1 MSAREDIDAACRLP
15 APGPRL
21 FWLDVMKGF
30 SILWIVVF
38 HFFSTYDPGRYPWPL
53 TFSNLIPFARDAAGG
68 SILGFVAA
76 LLEGLLAGF
85 IQRGPQ
91 PVGIFI
97 VLSGFGLT
105 YSLARTGYS
114 QGGWGNWY
122 KKRLVRL
129 FPLYWVAHAIAIFSP
144 LAHRSDPLDHRLLLS
159 LLGQRMYPA
168 ETVFYYLVP
177 AWWFV
182 GLLLQLYLVFPV
194 LFVLLKRLGPVRFF
208 IGSVLFTVVTRYL
221 LYAVIEAN
229 GNYMQGAFFGGRLWE
244 FSAGMVLAWLYRK
257 HPGAV
262 EDGFFSRRNL
272 LVGVVLYVA
281 GVYSYQPNF
290 LCIFN
295 DGLVAMGLFI
305 LMAQAVRWASCR
317 LPAPGSLLTTVGV
330 YSYGLYLLH
339 QPYVATFGPL
349 LSASNFW
356 VFSIVGSAVVLVITV
371 LSLLIEK
378 LVNRVVNRLLDRPS
392 TAPAASE
399 YPSQNRRL

>member
-1 MSAREDIDAACRLP
+1 MGAKEDIDAACRLP

-53 TFSNLIPFARDAAGG
+53 TFSNLIPFARDAGGG
-68 SILGFVAA
+68 SMSGFVAA
-76 LLEGLLAGF
+76 ILEGLLAGF

-91 PVGIFI
+91 PVGVFI

-105 YSLARTGYS
+105 YSLARTGYPR
-114 QGGWGNWY
+114 GGWGTWY

-129 FPLYWVAHAIAIFSP
+129 FPLYWVAHAVAIFSP
-144 LAHRSDPLDHRLLLS
+144 LAHRYDPLDHRLLLS

-182 GLLLQLYLVFPV
+182 GLLVQLYLVFPV
-194 LFVLLKRLGPVRFF
+194 LFMLLQRFGPVRFF
-208 IGSVLFTVVTRYL
+208 IGSVLFTVATRYL
-221 LYAVIEAN
+221 LYAVLEVS

-272 LVGVVLYVA
+272 LVGVALYVA
-281 GVYSYQPNF
+281 GVASYQPNF
-290 LCIFN
+290 LCVLN
-295 DGLVAMGLFI
+295 DGLIAMGLFI
-305 LMAQAVRWASCR
+305 LMAQAVRRAACI
-317 LPAPGSLLTTVGV
+317 LPALGSMLTTVGV

-349 LSASNFW
+349 LSPSNFW
-356 VFSIVGSAVVLVITV
+356 IFSLLGSAIVLVITV
-371 LSLLIEK
+371 LSIVIEK
-378 LVNRVVNRLLDRPS
+378 LVNRIITSLLDRPS
-392 TAPAASE
+392 AAPAAS
-399 YPSQNRRL
+399 

>member
-1 MSAREDIDAACRLP
+1 MGAKEEIDAACRLP

-38 HFFSTYDPGRYPWPL
+38 HFFSTYDPGRYPWPI
-53 TFSNLIPFARDAAGG
+53 TFFSLIPFARDAGGG
-68 SILGFVAA
+68 SIFGFGAA
-76 LLEGLLAGF
+76 LLEGLLVGF

-91 PVGIFI
+91 PVGVFI

-105 YSLARTGYS
+105 YSLTRTGYPR
-114 QGGWGNWY
+114 GGWGLWY
-122 KKRLVRL
+122 RKRLVRL
-129 FPLYWVAHAIAIFSP
+129 FPLYWIAHAVPIFSP
-144 LAHRSDPLDHRLLLS
+144 LAHRSDPLDHRLILS

-182 GLLLQLYLVFPV
+182 GLLVQLYLVFPV
-194 LFVLLKRLGPVRFF
+194 LFMLLKRFGPVRFF
-208 IGSVLFTVVTRYL
+208 MAGVVFTVGTRYL
-221 LYAVIEAN
+221 LYAVLEAN

-262 EDGFFSRRNL
+262 EDGFFSKRNL
-272 LVGVVLYVA
+272 LVGVALYVA
-281 GVYSYQPNF
+281 GVASYQPNS
-290 LCIFN
+290 LCVLN

-305 LMAQAVRWASCR
+305 LMAQAVRRAACLS
-317 LPAPGSLLTTVGV
+317 PALGSVLTTVGV

-339 QPYVATFGPL
+339 QPYVATVGPL
-349 LSASNFW
+349 LSSSNFW
-356 VFSIVGSAVVLVITV
+356 VFSLLGSAVVLVITV
-371 LSLLIEK
+371 LSISIEK
-378 LVNRVVNRLLDRPS
+378 LVNRIITGLMDRPS
-392 TAPAASE
+392 AALPAS
-399 YPSQNRRL
+399 